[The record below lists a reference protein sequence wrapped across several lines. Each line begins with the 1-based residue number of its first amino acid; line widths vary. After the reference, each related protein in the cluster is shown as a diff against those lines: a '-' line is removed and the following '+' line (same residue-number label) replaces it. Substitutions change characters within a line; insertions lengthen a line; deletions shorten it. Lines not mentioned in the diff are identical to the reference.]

1 MSYFAWTF
9 ALHDKS
15 FDIFADVPFDS
26 KPPRL
31 LDLLLHG
38 RRVPVAGGRRKSGTH
53 FLEEHYDC
61 GLDHGGRLRFF
72 LKASNATP
80 PSPFRYILRCCD
92 LIISKLAATHGLLPR
107 HGVLRLLTR
116 LTPSDATHGS
126 GPGENAEPPL
136 RCGRA
141 HSDAP
146 ASHGVQ
152 QEAVLR
158 RTGVWWMDR
167 ARQLRDGTMAEGQS
181 VLRQPEEPDREPRR
195 WRSLLSKRQPGRHSS
210 RPSASLQSSTRSP
223 AMAPLRVVLYGTAY
237 LLSPHATL

>member
-1 MSYFAWTF
+1 MISTATATLCNPLLMAYFAWTF

-15 FDIFADVPFDS
+15 FDIFAYVPFDS

-92 LIISKLAATHGLLPR
+92 LIISKLAATHGLLSAP
-107 HGVLRLLTR
+107 H
-116 LTPSDATHGS
+116 
-126 GPGENAEPPL
+126 PPH
-136 RCGRA
+136 A
-141 HSDAP
+141 
-146 ASHGVQ
+146 
-152 QEAVLR
+152 LR
-158 RTGVWWMDR
+158 RHSWLWTRRERRTSSTVR
-167 ARQLRDGTMAEGQS
+167 ARAQRRSG
-181 VLRQPEEPDREPRR
+181 EPRR
-195 WRSLLSKRQPGRHSS
+195 AARGAPATDRSLVDG
-210 RPSASLQSSTRSP
+210 
-223 AMAPLRVVLYGTAY
+223 
-237 LLSPHATL
+237 